1 MDSRAGLDGCEKSRT
16 YRHFFLSPPV
26 LSLYLFAL
34 VPFSLT
40 VLADSCVF
48 TVQHI
53 HATGWIFFFCSLYFI
68 CSLLLC
74 PDCPG
79 FDFCPLLY
87 NTHNTNIH
95 APGGVRTRNPSM
107 RAATYPRLRPLN
119 QRGWFRSPHGPA
131 RSKSLYRLSYSG
143 PKVESRR
150 SETAVE

>member
-53 HATGWIFFFCSLYFI
+53 HATGWIFFFVLCTLSVVYFFVLIVLALTFVLYCTTHTTQISMPPAGFEPAI
-68 CSLLLC
+68 PACERPHTHDLDRSTNGV
-74 PDCPG
+74 G
-79 FDFCPLLY
+79 FDHRMVQPV
-87 NTHNTNIH
+87 
-95 APGGVRTRNPSM
+95 A
-107 RAATYPRLRPLN
+107 
-119 QRGWFRSPHGPA
+119 
-131 RSKSLYRLSYSG
+131 
-143 PKVESRR
+143 SRY
-150 SETAVE
+150 TD